1 MGHPSNIPLTPQTDE
16 RSFPTW
22 DAKATYG
29 RSGHP
34 YPKMLSREFMPEDV
48 EPWQQ
53 ANKRHDKVNGDYW
66 ENRCPKA
73 RKVLAN
79 GKVVP
84 GDLVPLLSNQ
94 DMVDAGYTDT
104 VGLPVTCRDA
114 KEEEEI
120 RKILGLPS
128 IEEEK
133 KASSVSALVQ
143 SDNTEAELQRLRR
156 QNEELEAQ
164 LERNVALNKKI
175 REEREER
182 VELKAAVKPK
192 AKPAPEPVKKRGR
205 PKGST
210 NKPKVFTSL
219 GDEA

>member
-16 RSFPTW
+16 RSFPAW

-53 ANKRHDKVNGDYW
+53 ANKRHDKLNGDYW

-94 DMVDAGYTDT
+94 DMVDAGIYRYGWSAGD
-104 VGLPVTCRDA
+104 LPGCQGGR
-114 KEEEEI
+114 
-120 RKILGLPS
+120 GNS
-128 IEEEK
+128 
-133 KASSVSALVQ
+133 
-143 SDNTEAELQRLRR
+143 
-156 QNEELEAQ
+156 QNPWL
-164 LERNVALNKKI
+164 
-175 REEREER
+175 
-182 VELKAAVKPK
+182 AV
-192 AKPAPEPVKKRGR
+192 
-205 PKGST
+205 
-210 NKPKVFTSL
+210 
-219 GDEA
+219 D